1 MGIIKLYCFFCLFE
15 KPISFFPLNQLQGP
29 DLPFQIV
36 AFLVDQIHIFT
47 AEIVLLLL
55 FLLKYLDHL
64 FFLLQGED
72 SVCHA
77 LQKDDYQIDNHIY
90 RNAKIRYCRMGKY
103 LHPTKHFAASL
114 PPMENKACHISHY

>member
-1 MGIIKLYCFFCLFE
+1 MGIIKLYCFFCFLE
-15 KPISFFPLNQLQGP
+15 KPVIFLPPEPASSP

-64 FFLLQGED
+64 FFLLKE
-72 SVCHA
+72 
-77 LQKDDYQIDNHIY
+77 
-90 RNAKIRYCRMGKY
+90 RIRYVMLCKGR
-103 LHPTKHFAASL
+103 L
-114 PPMENKACHISHY
+114 PD